1 MHVVNAHR
9 QEHWHS
15 LCIKVSTLTQAAKY
29 WQNPAMVHSICMR
42 CGVVWCGVVWCGVA
56 RVRCVVRSLAHA
68 ARKAHLDEVQGATAL
83 RVLLMVYPFGSS
95 PGSCESPAVGSRHAS
110 QLAPAEQPH

>member
-1 MHVVNAHR
+1 MYKSKYLDPGSKVLAESSYGTLNLYEVWCGVV
-9 QEHWHS
+9 W
-15 LCIKVSTLTQAAKY
+15 
-29 WQNPAMVHSICMR
+29 

-83 RVLLMVYPFGSS
+83 RVLLMV
-95 PGSCESPAVGSRHAS
+95 
-110 QLAPAEQPH
+110 

>member
-1 MHVVNAHR
+1 
-9 QEHWHS
+9 
-15 LCIKVSTLTQAAKY
+15 
-29 WQNPAMVHSICMR
+29 MVHLVCMW
-42 CGVVWCGVVWCGVA
+42 CGVVWCGVVWCGV
-56 RVRCVVRSLAHA
+56 VRCGAVWCGVVWCGVVWCGVVWCGVVWCDASEVWCVVRSLAHA

>member
-1 MHVVNAHR
+1 MYK
-9 QEHWHS
+9 S
-15 LCIKVSTLTQAAKY
+15 KYLDPGSKVLAESSYGTLNLY
-29 WQNPAMVHSICMR
+29 E
-42 CGVVWCGVVWCGVA
+42 VWCGVVWCGVA

>member
-1 MHVVNAHR
+1 MYK
-9 QEHWHS
+9 S
-15 LCIKVSTLTQAAKY
+15 KYLDPGSKVLAESSYGTLNLY
-29 WQNPAMVHSICMR
+29 EVW

-56 RVRCVVRSLAHA
+56 RVRCVVQSLAHA